1 MLPVSFAPVHI
12 ILWSSCGAQKR
23 QNSPC
28 EECAN
33 FDSVMLCAVVREFAA
48 SGPQPLY
55 APAPE
60 YPLGARVHYW
70 TGNDIFCL

>member
-1 MLPVSFAPVHI
+1 MLPVSFAPVH
-12 ILWSSCGAQKR
+12 SFCGRRVERKKR